1 MGGFRKP
8 GFEVW
13 FHHELWQ
20 FPTPQS
26 LSFPI
31 CKIAMLTLLDR
42 YTLQSFVGPDEM
54 VPVEGQDTL
63 QSVLVFRKCHHHLC
77 TSSALGTIHH
87 QAQRLASGKWLEM
100 FVL

>member
-8 GFEVW
+8 GFEAW

-31 CKIAMLTLLDR
+31 CKIAMLILLDR
-42 YTLQSFVGPDEM
+42 HTLQSFVGPNEM

-63 QSVLVFRKCHHHLC
+63 QSVLYVE
-77 TSSALGTIHH
+77 SVIII
-87 QAQRLASGKWLEM
+87 
-100 FVL
+100 FVLLQHLVQSTTKLSAWHLGSG